1 MGTTVEIKPADH
13 ISAGCV
19 GKVGNRT
26 FFIQARKGLDVTT
39 LLCEKFQV
47 QQLASGIREFIQEL
61 QRNNPDLSPPELD
74 YVVSDMELQE
84 PLEPVFRVGQMGC
97 GYDNDDDLVVLF
109 AQELTNDGEDAT
121 EAATARI
128 WATRSQ
134 MMVMGI
140 HGEEVA
146 SRGRQICGNCLQPM
160 DPEGHFCPK
169 RNGHR

>member
-1 MGTTVEIKPADH
+1 MGTTVEMKPADY

-19 GKVGNRT
+19 GKIGNRT
-26 FFIQARKGLDVTT
+26 FFIQARKGVDVIT

-47 QQLASGIREFIQEL
+47 QQLASGIREFTEEL
-61 QRNNPDLSPPELD
+61 QQNNPDLSPLELN
-74 YVVSDMELQE
+74 YVETDMELQE
-84 PLEPVFRVGQMGC
+84 PLEPLFRVGQMGV
-97 GYDNDDDLVVLF
+97 GYDEDGDLVVLF
-109 AQELTNDGEDAT
+109 AQEITNDGEDAT
-121 EAATARI
+121 EVAAARI

-146 SRGRQICGNCLQPM
+146 SRGRQVCGNCLQPM